1 MALPLSIAAAAG
13 LLTGARSLRGEALR
27 ARTAARRTTDRE
39 AAAALHRAARG
50 MESYAFLLTALGE
63 LLAPDQ

>member
-1 MALPLSIAAAAG
+1 MALPLSTAAAAG

-27 ARTAARRTTDRE
+27 ARTAAARTTDRE
-39 AAAALHRAARG
+39 AAAALCRAARG
-50 MESYAFLLTALGE
+50 MESYAFLLAVLGE